1 VRLHEVADVSVVSVP
16 TNIKAT
22 FAAPYVDVVANLSD
36 DADRDLG
43 SVSRDVE
50 AKLATV
56 DFPLEYHPEL
66 LGDYFE
72 SLGAQ
77 NRTVGVA
84 IAALV
89 GIFLL
94 LQACFR
100 SWGLA
105 TIGFLT
111 IPASAAGGVIA
122 VLLTGDDVSLGS
134 IVGFFAVIGI
144 AARNGILL
152 ITHYQQLEAQEGV
165 AFGLD
170 LVVRGA
176 RERFAAIA
184 ASSGAIIAALLPI
197 MFAGPI
203 AGLEIVEP
211 TAIVIVGGLI
221 TSTLVTLFVLPAL
234 YLVFGAGSQR
244 QLDLGLA
251 DS

>member
-1 VRLHEVADVSVVSVP
+1 M
-16 TNIKAT
+16 TQ
-22 FAAPYVDVVANLSD
+22 
-36 DADRDLG
+36 
-43 SVSRDVE
+43 DVE

-56 DFPLEYHPEL
+56 GFPLEYHPEV
-66 LGDYFE
+66 LGEYLERQD
-72 SLGAQ
+72 AQ
-77 NRTVGVA
+77 NRTIGVA
-84 IAALV
+84 IAALI

-105 TIGFLT
+105 TIGFLA

-122 VLLTGDDVSLGS
+122 VLLSGDDVSLGS
-134 IVGFFAVIGI
+134 IVGFFAVVGI

-152 ITHYQQLEAQEGV
+152 ITHYQQLEAQERV

-176 RERFAAIA
+176 RERFVAIV

-197 MFAGPI
+197 MVVGAI
-203 AGLEIVEP
+203 AGLEFVEP

-221 TSTLVTLFVLPAL
+221 ASTLVTLFVLPAL
-234 YLVFGAGSQR
+234 YLVLGSRSHR
-244 QLDLGLA
+244 QVDLGLA
-251 DS
+251 DK